1 MASAASMPSSQLG
14 VGRAAEEEEEAA
26 PPLLATA
33 AALLAPG
40 ASGCAAHAG
49 PAEGGWYPAGAAG
62 LSSDE
67 ECWR

>member
-14 VGRAAEEEEEAA
+14 VGRAAEEAA
-26 PPLLATA
+26 TPPLLATA

-40 ASGCAAHAG
+40 ASGCAA
-49 PAEGGWYPAGAAG
+49 PEGGYPAGAVG

-67 ECWR
+67 VCWR

>member
-14 VGRAAEEEEEAA
+14 VGRAAEEEEAA

-49 PAEGGWYPAGAAG
+49 PAGGWYPAGAAG